1 MFGYILLALLFLWGL
16 LMILKPEMLWELEH
30 SDTIGKKEP
39 SQRYIK
45 TMRIGGIVCMVIVV
59 VLVIFYYL

>member
-1 MFGYILLALLFLWGL
+1 MGYLLLGLLFLWGL
-16 LMILKPEMLWELEH
+16 LMVLKPEILWNLEH

-45 TMRIGGIVCMVIVV
+45 TMRIGGIACMVIT
-59 VLVIFYYL
+59 VLLAIFYYL